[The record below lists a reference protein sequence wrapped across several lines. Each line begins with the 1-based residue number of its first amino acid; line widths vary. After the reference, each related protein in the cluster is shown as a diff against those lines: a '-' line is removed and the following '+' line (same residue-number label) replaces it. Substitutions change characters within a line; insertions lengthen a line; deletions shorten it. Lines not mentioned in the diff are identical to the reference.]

1 MKSKFDDIWQESP
14 AITEA
19 SLKSLMAIKQGI
31 IEKIGCPAGTTQ
43 INLIRASELQFAGI
57 FGEEVSIS
65 FIHFADAKNRRF
77 VCMFNPMELQALR
90 DFCEAALKGSDPDSA
105 SN

>member
-14 AITEA
+14 AITDA

-31 IEKIGCPAGTTQ
+31 IEKIGCPAETTQ
-43 INLIRASELQFAGI
+43 INLIRASELQFAGVS
-57 FGEEVSIS
+57 GEDLSIS
-65 FIHFADAKNRRF
+65 VIHFADAKNRRF

-90 DFCEAALKGSDPDSA
+90 DFCEAALKGLDLA
-105 SN
+105 STPN